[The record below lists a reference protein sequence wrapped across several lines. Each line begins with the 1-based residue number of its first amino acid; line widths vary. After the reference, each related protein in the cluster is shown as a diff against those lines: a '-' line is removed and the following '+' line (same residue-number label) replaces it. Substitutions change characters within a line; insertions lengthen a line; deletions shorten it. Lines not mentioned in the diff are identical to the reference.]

1 MMMKCA
7 PRTRTQALRR
17 PSTRLSC
24 LTPAKRRCRVL
35 DAPECSLCACLAV
48 ASIGKKV
55 VATVC
60 ALFTSPDLS
69 KLIVLNPVLG
79 KNLERPR
86 LTRYCSDVS
95 QVRWKLI

>member
-1 MMMKCA
+1 M
-7 PRTRTQALRR
+7 RQNALCVHAWQW
-17 PSTRLSC
+17 PL
-24 LTPAKRRCRVL
+24 
-35 DAPECSLCACLAV
+35 
-48 ASIGKKV
+48 GKKV